1 MLCMCVYDF
10 FLCKSES
17 KSEETEYFT
26 VMHKEAFLLYVNLC
40 NLQKHYGINLRLFRL
55 MLSLGRN
62 IFGHIKVIPKHMC
75 DKQFPKSS
83 WHQKLVT

>member
-26 VMHKEAFLLYVNLC
+26 VMHKEAFLLYINLC
-40 NLQKHYGINLRLFRL
+40 TFK
-55 MLSLGRN
+55 N
-62 IFGHIKVIPKHMC
+62 IMVLIWDFL
-75 DKQFPKSS
+75 D
-83 WHQKLVT
+83 